1 MRRGDYIDGLRA
13 AYLGEVAGAA
23 FAQAFAAGTEE
34 ARERETC
41 ALIARLE
48 TATARIIAPLLDSL
62 PDPEAIDAACRRGEA
77 TAERISDWAT
87 LIDYSAH
94 GLDGYVE
101 DFERLRDAAPA
112 ADRPALDLLVDH
124 EHALR
129 RFGLASIAGD
139 SASDQ
144 PLRAALTAAER
155 HLSART

>member
-1 MRRGDYIDGLRA
+1 MRRGDYIDGLRD

-23 FAQAFAAGTEE
+23 FAQAFGAATGD

-48 TATARIIAPLLDSL
+48 TATARIIAPLLDS
-62 PDPEAIDAACRRGEA
+62 PPEPAAIDAAQRRGEA
-77 TAERISDWAT
+77 AAERIADWAA

-112 ADRPALDLLVDH
+112 ADRPMLDLLVGH
-124 EHALR
+124 EQALR

-139 SASDQ
+139 SAPDE
-144 PLRAALTAAER
+144 PLRAALTAAEH
-155 HLSART
+155 HLTART